1 MVQSSM
7 SAAMTSVA
15 HRTATV
21 ASGDV
26 TIFYRRFGAPGR
38 TPIVILHG
46 ANYYDSADWIDVATR
61 LATDREIIAFDA
73 RGYGRS
79 TWSPSKDY
87 SINANLGDV
96 LAVLDHAGW
105 DKAIVMGASRGG
117 AFGLAF
123 AGQFPQRTAGYV
135 AVDFVPDI
143 AVRHPGSPIQLT
155 QTIGNKPRVFASIE
169 EALERTSRDQNIPP
183 GSTARKRFEEVLKK
197 VEGGYI
203 LGYRDPDFWNP
214 IPTVPGHWPTQLTFE
229 IDLWKELAQ
238 LAVPVLFIKARASAS
253 GHDPGALDR
262 IRREFPHA
270 HVTEVDG
277 GHDVAAGQPDQLLDR
292 VRTFLAAT
300 AL

>member
-1 MVQSSM
+1 
-7 SAAMTSVA
+7 MTSPA
-15 HRTATV
+15 HQTATV

-26 TIFYRRFGAPGR
+26 TLFYRRFGAPGR

-46 ANYYDSADWIDVATR
+46 ANYYDSADWIDVAAR
-61 LATDREIIAFDA
+61 LASDREIAAFDA

-96 LAVLDHAGW
+96 LAVLDDLLW

-123 AGQFPQRTAGYV
+123 AGQFPGRTAGYI

-143 AVRHPGSPIQLT
+143 AIRHPGSPIQLT
-155 QTIGNKPRVFASIE
+155 QTIGNTPRVHASVE
-169 EALERTSRDQNIPP
+169 DALKATSRDKNAPP
-183 GSTARKRFEEVLKK
+183 GSPERRRFEEVLKK

-203 LGYRDPDFWNP
+203 LGQRDPDFWNP
-214 IPTVPGHWPTQLTFE
+214 IPTAPGRWPTNLTFQ
-229 IDLWKELAQ
+229 IDLWQELAKVK
-238 LAVPVLFIKARASAS
+238 VPVLFIKAMASAS

-262 IRREFPHA
+262 IRREFPQA
-270 HVTEVDG
+270 QVTQVDG
-277 GHDVAAGQPDQLLDR
+277 GHDVAAGQPDQLIDR

-300 AL
+300 SL

>member
-1 MVQSSM
+1 M
-7 SAAMTSVA
+7 SFEMTNPA

-26 TIFYRRFGAPGR
+26 TLFYRRFGVPGR

-46 ANYYDSADWIDVATR
+46 ANYYDSEDWVEVAAK
-61 LATDREIIAFDA
+61 LASDREVVAFDA

-96 LAVLDHAGW
+96 LAVLDDVRW
-105 DKAIVMGASRGG
+105 PKAIVMGASRGG

-123 AGQFPQRTAGYV
+123 AGQFPARTAGYI

-143 AVRHPGSPIQLT
+143 AIRHPGSPIQLT
-155 QTIGNKPRVFASIE
+155 QTIGNKPRVHASVE
-169 EALERTSRDQNIPP
+169 DALKATSRDKNIPS
-183 GSTARKRFEEVLKK
+183 GSPARRRFEAVLKK

-203 LGYRDPDFWNP
+203 LGLRDPDFWNP
-214 IPTVPGHWPTQLTFE
+214 VPTAPGKWPTKLTFE
-229 IDLWKELAQ
+229 IDLWGELAKVR
-238 LAVPVLFIKARASAS
+238 VPVLFIKATASAS

-262 IRREFPHA
+262 IRREFPQA
-270 HVTEVDG
+270 QVTQVDG
-277 GHDVAAGQPDQLLDR
+277 GHDVAAGQPEQLLDR
-292 VRTFLAAT
+292 VRTFLDAT
-300 AL
+300 SL